1 MRHRTD
7 ADRRCVVPMHGS
19 RPVKPGTLKAIL
31 RGARIE
37 LSDFLKLL

>member
-1 MRHRTD
+1 
-7 ADRRCVVPMHGS
+7 MHGS